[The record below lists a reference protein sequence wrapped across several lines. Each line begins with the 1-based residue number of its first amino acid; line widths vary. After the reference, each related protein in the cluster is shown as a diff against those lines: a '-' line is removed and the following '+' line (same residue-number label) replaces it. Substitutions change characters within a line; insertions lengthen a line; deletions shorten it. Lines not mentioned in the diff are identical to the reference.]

1 MGGRLPAARLALAA
15 ADVSTSGSTGHVTMF
30 CCISASRPFRTSE
43 AGRLVRSTRSLSEVG
58 PLLRRKEE
66 RVSIDSEKSVSMTC
80 FATARCSAATKW
92 EGGALICQ
100 SDERGR
106 CDPGGGHGGTPDFS
120 FGFLPRQQDSI
131 FDVTDNA
138 ARGGGLD
145 GASRPR
151 PHNGRVPSRM
161 IDAWLRVHRCP
172 VIYCNNGPTRITTR
186 RGERATDDISLS
198 PCRLAQIQSCPP
210 RQS

>member
-106 CDPGGGHGGTPDFS
+106 CDPGGGHGGTPAHNRTA
-120 FGFLPRQQDSI
+120 FL
-131 FDVTDNA
+131 DVTDNA

-210 RQS
+210 RRS

>member
-106 CDPGGGHGGTPDFS
+106 CDAGGGHGGTPKASTRGQHFWMSPITQPAVAASTAPLVPDHTMA
-120 FGFLPRQQDSI
+120 GF
-131 FDVTDNA
+131 
-138 ARGGGLD
+138 
-145 GASRPR
+145 
-151 PHNGRVPSRM
+151 
-161 IDAWLRVHRCP
+161 
-172 VIYCNNGPTRITTR
+172 
-186 RGERATDDISLS
+186 
-198 PCRLAQIQSCPP
+198 PP
-210 RQS
+210 A